1 MEDYIQ
7 TPEEQIEILEAKLE
21 MAERTISRYAD
32 RDAMYQDLI
41 KQANLANLN
50 SDMSEESRAKLIATV
65 RDTYVKGKHMAV
77 LEGAIKDNELV
88 ADAWKKFM
96 VALRLTGYDEPLKDQ
111 NPNA

>member
-1 MEDYIQ
+1 MEDYVR

-21 MAERTISRYAD
+21 YAERTITRLQE

-41 KQANLANLN
+41 KQSNLADLQ
-50 SDMSEESRAKLIATV
+50 SDMSEEGRAKLIAKV
-65 RDTYVKGKHMAV
+65 RDTYVKGQHMAV

-96 VALRLTGYDEPLKDQ
+96 VALRLCGFDD
-111 NPNA
+111 PNRSNE